1 MTPIEKRNALAGQRI
16 VKNLEKRHYEAYYVP
31 TGNDAAAKVLQIIKK
46 GSSVSWGGSMTIRD
60 IGLTASLKNGDYK
73 VYDRDDVTTLED
85 KLSIYRKAFECDYY
99 ISSVNAMTEDGVI
112 VNVDGNGNRV
122 AAITWGPE
130 KVILVVGINKVCP
143 DVETALKR
151 ARSYAAP
158 INMARFNY
166 ETPCQKDGLCHD
178 CLSPDSICNYISI
191 QRMSHPAKRH
201 IVIVVGEELGY

>member
-1 MTPIEKRNALAGQRI
+1 
-16 VKNLEKRHYEAYYVP
+16 
-31 TGNDAAAKVLQIIKK
+31 
-46 GSSVSWGGSMTIRD
+46 
-60 IGLTASLKNGDYK
+60 
-73 VYDRDDVTTLED
+73 
-85 KLSIYRKAFECDYY
+85 
-99 ISSVNAMTEDGVI
+99 MTEDGVI

-158 INMARFNY
+158 VNMARFNY

>member
-16 VKNLEKRHYEAYYVP
+16 VKNLEKRHYEAHYVP

-158 INMARFNY
+158 VNMARFNF

>member
-31 TGNDAAAKVLQIIKK
+31 MGNDAAAKVLQIIKK

-158 INMARFNY
+158 VNMARFNY